1 MDEEET
7 KKLVE
12 KVKKYGFEIIPKRF
26 EKITYQ
32 VNLDVMLS
40 EGNYDFQN
48 FDNWDWEKS
57 DNSESY
63 STLLYDVVGYVKG
76 NYVVKGDVAP
86 AKIND
91 VLVTMVAQESAYR
104 MLKNFNWSFANSMKL
119 PNPKGECVLLID
131 IPTLKKEMEEAIKND
146 NYDSFS
152 SIWSDDDPQD
162 FLDSLN
168 KNWPI
173 EIKYGI
179 AILED
184 GMDPEADLHPLDQLS
199 LESLKNLTWY
209 GDGRDT
215 DTEIFNKWV
224 DETIKSVP
232 SLNYRLLSGVPID
245 IQSFVPTKK
254 SKAVIKQSGLD
265 FRKD

>member
-1 MDEEET
+1 MDEAEA

-12 KVKKYGFEIIPKRF
+12 KVKEYGFEIIPKRF

-32 VNLDVMLS
+32 VNLNVMLS

-63 STLLYDVVGYVKG
+63 STLLYDIVGCIKG

-86 AKIND
+86 TKIND
-91 VLVTMVAQESAYR
+91 VLATMVAQESVYR
-104 MLKNFNWSFANSMKL
+104 MLKNFNWDFVNSMKL

-152 SIWSDDDPQD
+152 SIWSDDDPQA
-162 FLDSLN
+162 FLDYLN
-168 KNWPI
+168 TNWPI

-184 GMDPEADLHPLDQLS
+184 GMDPEADLHPLERFS

-209 GDGRDT
+209 GDGQDT
-215 DTEIFNKWV
+215 DTDIFNKWV
-224 DETIKSVP
+224 DETIKFTP
-232 SLNYRLLSGVPID
+232 SLNYRLLNGVPID